1 MRYYPVYLDMRGRPC
16 LVIGGGTVAE
26 RKTLTLLEAGADI
39 TIVSPTLTLKLQE
52 LSLSGKITHRKKNF
66 EEKDLSS
73 EFLVIAA
80 TDSPDLN
87 SIAAQACKKKHI
99 LVNVVVPP
107 DESSFIVPSVVE
119 RGDLLI
125 AVSTGGISPALAKKI
140 RQEIEAH
147 YGAEYTLFLE
157 RLATV
162 RKRVLDEVPD
172 EHNRRAIFQAIV
184 DSDVIDLVKQGKM
197 HEADVRIAEI
207 SRLKHLGG

>member
-1 MRYYPVYLDMRGRPC
+1 MRYYPAYLDMRGRPC

-52 LSLSGKITHRKKNF
+52 LSLSGKITHRKKKF
-66 EEKDLSS
+66 EEKDLSG

-87 SIAAQACKKKHI
+87 SIAAQACKIKHI

-172 EHNRRAIFQAIV
+172 EQNRRAIFQAIV

>member
-1 MRYYPVYLDMRGRPC
+1 MKYYPVYLDMRGRSC
-16 LVIGGGTVAE
+16 LVIGGGSVAE
-26 RKTLTLLEAGADI
+26 RKTITLLEAGADV
-39 TIVSPTLTLKLQE
+39 TIVSPTLTSKLQE
-52 LSLSGKITHRKKNF
+52 LSQSGKITHRKKDF

-80 TDSPDLN
+80 TDSPELN
-87 SIAAQACKKKHI
+87 NSAAMSCKKKHI

-140 RQEIEAH
+140 RQELEAH
-147 YGAEYTLFLE
+147 YGVEYTLFLE
-157 RLATV
+157 KLAKV

-172 EHNRRAIFQAIV
+172 EQKRRSIFQAIV
-184 DSDVIDLVKQGKM
+184 DSDVIDLLKQGRT

-207 SRLKHLGG
+207 SRLKHFDG

>member
-1 MRYYPVYLDMRGRPC
+1 VKYYPAYLDMRSRPC

-39 TIVSPTLTLKLQE
+39 TIVSPTLTLKLME
-52 LSLSGKITHRKKNF
+52 LTQSGKITYRKKNF
-66 EEKDLSS
+66 EEKDLSGV
-73 EFLVIAA
+73 FLVIAA

-87 SIAAQACKKKHI
+87 SIAALACKKKHI

-140 RQEIEAH
+140 RQEFEAH

-157 RLATV
+157 KLAKV

-172 EHNRRAIFQAIV
+172 DQNRRTIFQALV
-184 DSDVIDLVKQGKM
+184 DSDVIDLLKQGRT
-197 HEADVRIAEI
+197 HEADQRIAEI
-207 SRLKHLGG
+207 SRLEHSDG

>member
-1 MRYYPVYLDMRGRPC
+1 MKYYPVYLDMRSRSC
-16 LVIGGGTVAE
+16 LVIGGGPVAE

-39 TIVSPTLTLKLQE
+39 TIVSPTLTVKLQE

-66 EEKDLSS
+66 EEKDLSG

-80 TDSPDLN
+80 TDSPNLN
-87 SIAAQACKKKHI
+87 SVAALACKKKHI

-107 DESSFIVPSVVE
+107 DESSFIVPSVVD

-140 RQEIEAH
+140 RQELDAH
-147 YGAEYTLFLE
+147 YGAVYALFLE
-157 RLATV
+157 KLAKV

-172 EHNRRAIFQAIV
+172 EQNRRAILQSIV
-184 DSDVIDLVKQGKM
+184 DSDIIDLLKQGKA

-207 SRLKHLGG
+207 SRLKHLDG